1 MSTITVDQCTAP
13 LLAADSPVAI
23 EGEYIVVFR
32 DEVTI
37 DQGNYWYTGVISL
50 ND

>member
-1 MSTITVDQCTAP
+1 MYQFVLPACTYIAP

-32 DEVTI
+32 DEVTVE
-37 DQGNYWYTGVISL
+37 QGIYV
-50 ND
+50 